1 MREKQERLWYAVQT
15 AFYGLLAAWFVF
27 VLITSLVKNLI
38 DICVRVGFD
47 WRHEGNYVGLFAG
60 FAAYLI
66 FWLFLKAFRLGHNLN
81 WFMKFTHELT
91 HTLVALVFFAKIH
104 KFIVMERECSVYY
117 EAKVGYVPIT
127 LSPYCIPI
135 YTLMIFP
142 FRFAGDSH
150 YMIIFDFLIALTY
163 AFHVHAFIKQT
174 NYSQTDIK
182 GCGKALST
190 TFIAFVY
197 LAVVS
202 LIVAIPKGGLLKALN
217 RVFCEYPLEF
227 ISGPVAWYH
236 GLVNFLNSL

>member
-1 MREKQERLWYAVQT
+1 MRERVERLWYAFQT
-15 AFYGLLAAWFVF
+15 VVYGLFAALAVF
-27 VLITSLVKNLI
+27 VLITSFGKNLV
-38 DICVRVGFD
+38 DICRRVGMD

-60 FAAYLI
+60 FAAYFI
-66 FWLFLKAFRLGHNLN
+66 FWLFLKIFRLGHNLN

-150 YMIIFDFLIALTY
+150 YMIIFDFLIAVTY
-163 AFHVHAFIKQT
+163 AFHVHSFIRQT
-174 NYSQTDIK
+174 SYSQTDIK

-190 TFIAFVY
+190 TFITFVH
-197 LAVVS
+197 LCIAS
-202 LIVAIPKGGLLKALN
+202 LIFAIPKGGLLKALN
-217 RVFCEYPLEF
+217 RVFWEYPVDILLTPAEWF
-227 ISGPVAWYH
+227 RDLIQHFS
-236 GLVNFLNSL
+236 

>member
-1 MREKQERLWYAVQT
+1 MRGRVERLWYAFQT
-15 AFYGLLAAWFVF
+15 VVYGLFAALAVF
-27 VLITSLVKNLI
+27 VLITSFGKNLV
-38 DICVRVGFD
+38 DICRRVGMD
-47 WRHEGNYVGLFAG
+47 WRHEGNY
-60 FAAYLI
+60 
-66 FWLFLKAFRLGHNLN
+66 LGHNLN

-150 YMIIFDFLIALTY
+150 YMIIFDFLIAVTY
-163 AFHVHAFIKQT
+163 AFHLHAFKRQT
-174 NYSQTDIK
+174 SYSQTDIR

-190 TFIAFVY
+190 TFIAFVH
-197 LAVVS
+197 LCMLS
-202 LIVAIPKGGLLKALN
+202 LICAIPKGGLLKALN
-217 RVFCEYPLEF
+217 RVFWEYPVD
-227 ISGPVAWYH
+227 IVTKPVVWFQELIH
-236 GLVNFLNSL
+236 CF